1 MTVCAVRRV
10 PVTDT
15 SLPDPLAA
23 ARYALEHF
31 RHYDVPGSLAD
42 LYDALHPNTKE
53 TQQ

>member
-1 MTVCAVRRV
+1 MTTPRSDPDA
-10 PVTDT
+10 
-15 SLPDPLAA
+15 DPLAS

-53 TQQ
+53 TDT